1 MIGEFLGNR
10 QKQFN
15 RDVLDCVVDEMDFQG
30 MELDEALRK
39 FQNHIRVQGEAQK
52 VERLIEAFSQRYCI
66 CNPTVVRQFR
76 NPDTIF
82 ILAFAIILLNTDMYS
97 PNVKPE
103 RKMKLEDFIKNL
115 RGVDDGEDIPRET
128 LVGIYERIRKR
139 ELKTNED
146 HVSQVQKVEK
156 LIVLSLPHRRLVCYC
171 RLFEVP
177 DPNKPQKLGLHQRE
191 IFLFNDL
198 LVVKT
203 LGSSPLPL
211 CSFSLFQ
218 PRPLKQSLSELE
230 KQKGV
235 VRPSMSQSSGLKKE
249 AGNGGM
255 NRASL
260 DDSYTMGEGLKRS
273 ALSSSL
279 RDLSEA

>member
-1 MIGEFLGNR
+1 L
-10 QKQFN
+10 
-15 RDVLDCVVDEMDFQG
+15 VC
-30 MELDEALRK
+30 
-39 FQNHIRVQGEAQK
+39 
-52 VERLIEAFSQRYCI
+52 FS
-66 CNPTVVRQFR
+66 
-76 NPDTIF
+76 
-82 ILAFAIILLNTDMYS
+82 
-97 PNVKPE
+97 
-103 RKMKLEDFIKNL
+103 
-115 RGVDDGEDIPRET
+115 GVDDGEDIPRET

-156 LIVLSLPHRRLVCYC
+156 LIVGKKPIGSLHHGLGCVLSLPHRRLVCYC

-198 LVVKT
+198 LVVTKIFQKKKNSVT
-203 LGSSPLPL
+203 YSFRQ
-211 CSFSLFQ
+211 SFSLYGMQVMLFENQ
-218 PRPLKQSLSELE
+218 YYPNGIRLTSAIPGADIKVLINFNAPNPQDRKKFTDDLRESIAEVQEMEKYRIESELE

-260 DDSYTMGEGLKRS
+260 DDSYAMGEGLKRS

-279 RDLSEA
+279 RDLSEAGRAKT